1 MNSILYDMFMFIF
14 FLSISMTVFVL
25 DYVFQ
30 LVLFLSV
37 LLFLVQGSQC
47 LRKWFFKIENQRL
60 SMNIGWW
67 IFLFNIFTVLF
78 FLVFKHLFILFL
90 FFYIVELSINR
101 IIVVCLPIFLH
112 DLIIFGLFLSSQLFL
127 IILLII
133 SCYNIKLFL
142 MVINQILLSFL
153 WNL

>member
-1 MNSILYDMFMFIF
+1 MNSVLYDIFMFII

-67 IFLFNIFTVLF
+67 VFLLNIFTMLF
-78 FLVFKHLFILFL
+78 FLLFKHLLILFL
-90 FFYIVELSINR
+90 FLCIVELSINR

>member
-1 MNSILYDMFMFIF
+1 MNSVLYDVFMFIF

-67 IFLFNIFTVLF
+67 VFLFNIFTVLF
-78 FLVFKHLFILFL
+78 FLLFKHLFILFL
-90 FFYIVELSINR
+90 FLYIVELSINR
-101 IIVVCLPIFLH
+101 VIVVCLPIFLH

-127 IILLII
+127 IILFVI

>member
-1 MNSILYDMFMFIF
+1 MNSVLYDVFMFIF

-25 DYVFQ
+25 DDVFQ

-67 IFLFNIFTVLF
+67 VFLLNIFTMLF
-78 FLVFKHLFILFL
+78 FLLFKHLLILFL
-90 FFYIVELSINR
+90 FLCIVELSINR

>member
-1 MNSILYDMFMFIF
+1 MNSVLYDIFMFII

-67 IFLFNIFTVLF
+67 VFLFNIFTVLF